1 LLLPVPVRSDHPGQN
16 VMVLDTQALVV
27 SLDRIAAI

>member
-1 LLLPVPVRSDHPGQN
+1 LLPVPVRSDHPGQN
-16 VMVLDTQALVV
+16 VMVLGTQPLLA